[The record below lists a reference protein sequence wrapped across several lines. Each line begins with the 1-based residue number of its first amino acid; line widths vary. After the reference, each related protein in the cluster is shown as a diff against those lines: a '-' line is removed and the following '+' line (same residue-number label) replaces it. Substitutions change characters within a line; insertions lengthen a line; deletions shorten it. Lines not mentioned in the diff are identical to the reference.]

1 MPSNSLRAVYAGG
14 CSAVCW
20 CTLSR
25 ASAAVTQLLLG
36 GRTLVRWW
44 TPGISPGHPDLQGV
58 PKRLV
63 NFSGLYHSHFLDF
76 SQCFGLFYTIN
87 YRRFFILVLLGHEI
101 EKKGLKISSSKKVRI
116 QGWLKLAQFLL
127 IEIWGLPTLH
137 SFISGISPSIFK
149 ILVPILLQIS
159 WIF

>member
-1 MPSNSLRAVYAGG
+1 MVKCKALLHPVYPDGVRGHVKLGVGVQIDAVNIRT
-14 CSAVCW
+14 AV
-20 CTLSR
+20 
-25 ASAAVTQLLLG
+25 
-36 GRTLVRWW
+36 VRQ
-44 TPGISPGHPDLQGV
+44 TGEQTC
-58 PKRLV
+58 KRCQMMFRM
-63 NFSGLYHSHFLDF
+63 NGWRILDF

-87 YRRFFILVLLGHEI
+87 YGRFFILVLLGHEI

-149 ILVPILLQIS
+149 ILVPILVQIS
-159 WIF
+159 

>member
-1 MPSNSLRAVYAGG
+1 
-14 CSAVCW
+14 
-20 CTLSR
+20 
-25 ASAAVTQLLLG
+25 
-36 GRTLVRWW
+36 
-44 TPGISPGHPDLQGV
+44 
-58 PKRLV
+58 
-63 NFSGLYHSHFLDF
+63 LDF

-87 YRRFFILVLLGHEI
+87 YGRFFILVLLGHEI

-159 WIF
+159 